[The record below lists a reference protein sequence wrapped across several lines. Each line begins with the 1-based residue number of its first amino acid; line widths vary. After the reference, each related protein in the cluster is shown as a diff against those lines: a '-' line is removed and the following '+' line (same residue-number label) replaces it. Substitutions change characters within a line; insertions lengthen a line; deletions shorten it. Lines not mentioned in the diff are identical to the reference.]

1 MKRIFSNINYK
12 NNIEFKSINQI
23 NTMPP
28 VEESI
33 GTYVDNLIKQNK
45 VIVFSKTT
53 CPYCDKVKEL
63 FKNLKVEYVTIELDR
78 VG

>member
-1 MKRIFSNINYK
+1 
-12 NNIEFKSINQI
+12 
-23 NTMPP
+23 MPP

-53 CPYCDKVKEL
+53 CPFCEKVKEL
-63 FKNLKVEYVTIELDR
+63 FKTLKVEFVTIELDR
-78 VG
+78 VGKYHASFLILNCV

>member
-1 MKRIFSNINYK
+1 
-12 NNIEFKSINQI
+12 
-23 NTMPP
+23 MPP

-63 FKNLKVEYVTIELDR
+63 FKNLKIEYVTIELDR